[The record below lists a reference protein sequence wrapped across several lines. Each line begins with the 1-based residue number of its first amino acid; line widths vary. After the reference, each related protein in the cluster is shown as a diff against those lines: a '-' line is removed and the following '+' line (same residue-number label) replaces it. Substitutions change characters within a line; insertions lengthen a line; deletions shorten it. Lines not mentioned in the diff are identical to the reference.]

1 MSGWDDPETAAWY
14 EAFCRRHS
22 RYLRANRELIA
33 HAQIAPG
40 MRVLDV
46 AAGTGRTAEAIL
58 RSLGESGRVL
68 CFEPSA
74 AMRSVGMRRITDSRV
89 RWGADLPDATESFD
103 RILCGASIWLLDP
116 LPQTFLMLASLLC
129 PGGALCFNIPALYL
143 LEPDEPGG
151 GSDPSLLLLPEL
163 LLASLDAPQF
173 GQAAEPRAP
182 NSHVLGR
189 HVPGS
194 LSQSSITAWLN
205 AAGLRAD
212 HWLFRM
218 RLSQIAYANWLKI
231 PVLTEQLLGKLSPK
245 ARAERIDAAL
255 ESVESMDRSSWKW
268 EQWRG
273 WTAWKDHT
281 P

>member
-14 EAFCRRHS
+14 EVFCRRHS

-40 MRVLDV
+40 MRILDV
-46 AAGTGRTAEAIL
+46 AAGTGRTAEAAL

-74 AMRSVGMRRITDSRV
+74 AMRSAGMRRITDSRV
-89 RWGADLPDATESFD
+89 RWSAALPDATESFD

-116 LPQTFLMLASLLC
+116 LPQTFLILAGLLC

-151 GSDPSLLLLPEL
+151 GSDPSLLSLLEL
-163 LLASLDAPQF
+163 LLTLPDAPPF
-173 GQAAEPRAP
+173 GQADEPR
-182 NSHVLGR
+182 
-189 HVPGS
+189 VPGL
-194 LSQSSITAWLN
+194 LSQSSITTWLN
-205 AAGLRAD
+205 AAGLRAGQ
-212 HWLFRM
+212 WSFRM
-218 RLSQIAYANWLKI
+218 RISQISYANWLKI
-231 PVLTEQLLGKLSPK
+231 PVLTEQLLGTLAPK
-245 ARAERIDAAL
+245 VRAERIDAAL
-255 ESVESMDRSSWKW
+255 ELVDRSSWKW

-273 WTAWKDHT
+273 WTAWKEHK

>member
-1 MSGWDDPETAAWY
+1 MSGWDDPETAAFY

-46 AAGTGRTAEAIL
+46 AAGTGRTAEVAL
-58 RSLGESGRVL
+58 RSLGKSGCVL
-68 CFEPSA
+68 CFEPSD
-74 AMRSVGMRRITDSRV
+74 AMRSVGMRRITDRRV
-89 RWGADLPDATESFD
+89 RWTPILPATLPDAPESFD

-116 LPQTFLMLASLLC
+116 LPRTFRMLAGLLQ
-129 PGGALCFNIPALYL
+129 PGGVLCFNIPALYL

-151 GSDPSLLLLPEL
+151 GSDPSLLVLPEL
-163 LLASLDAPQF
+163 LLASPDALLSVR
-173 GQAAEPRAP
+173 ASEPHAP
-182 NSHVLGR
+182 VP
-189 HVPGS
+189 HVPDP
-194 LSQSSITAWLN
+194 LSQGSITTWLH
-205 AAGLRAD
+205 AAGLRA
-212 HWLFRM
+212 HQWSFHM
-218 RLSQIAYANWLKI
+218 RISQIAYANWLKI
-231 PVLTEQLLGKLSPK
+231 PVLTEQLLCQLTPK

-255 ESVESMDRSSWKW
+255 ESLESNDRSSWKW

-273 WTAWKDHT
+273 WTAWKEQT